1 MTNKRNSDAGAPA
14 RAFLVVEA
22 DGASAEELRA
32 ELERRGF
39 VVSVRRNGA
48 AEAAASGRESS
59 SEDDGS
65 ENATLSEESVGIL
78 LRNLTPLELK
88 ALSILLRNAGV
99 PISRRHFYRKLY
111 GGPGPRESRAVDQ
124 LLLRLKGKLG
134 ALGKNVESHR
144 GVGVLWNP
152 DRKLTSD
159 FSPRRLFEMLATYR
173 PVVLSFL
180 FALGFAAG
188 WLLRPGADGQERAG
202 PGVRPDCETEEL
214 IPPPPP
220 QVEAFLSTEGMAAAA
235 GHGPECMID
244 GNTNTWF
251 QTVGPAR
258 KRDLIQVL
266 YRPNVRG
273 RLDVQCGVPGSTNA
287 LPKIR
292 VGVQYSDD
300 EQRRLGFVDP
310 GTGAFSHD
318 PEKPVYKVFVAVA
331 EDSDEPFAV
340 RSVRIDP

>member
-1 MTNKRNSDAGAPA
+1 MTNKRNSDAGAPE
-14 RAFLVVEA
+14 RTVLVVEA
-22 DGASAEELRA
+22 DGARAKKLRA

-39 VVSVRRNGA
+39 AVSVRRNGA
-48 AEAAASGRESS
+48 AEAAASGRESP

-88 ALSILLRNAGV
+88 ALSILLRNAGT

-124 LLLRLKGKLG
+124 LLLRLKDKLG
-134 ALGKNVESHR
+134 ALGKSIESHR

-152 DRKLTSD
+152 ERKMSSG
-159 FSPRRLFEMLATYR
+159 FSPRRLLQTIASYR
-173 PVVLSFL
+173 AMVLSFFL
-180 FALGFAAG
+180 VVGFAAG
-188 WLLRPGADGQERAG
+188 WLLRPDRAET
-202 PGVRPDCETEEL
+202 GVRPGRDTEEL

-220 QVEAFLSTEGMAAAA
+220 RAEAVLSTEGMAAAP

-251 QTVGPAR
+251 QTVAPAR

-273 RLDVQCGVPGSTNA
+273 RLSVRCGVPGSTNA
-287 LPKIR
+287 PPKVR

-300 EQRRLGFVDP
+300 RQQRLGFVDP
-310 GTGAFSHD
+310 GTGAFSCD
-318 PEKPVYKVFVAVA
+318 LENTIYKVFVAVA
-331 EDSDEPFAV
+331 EDSDEPFAI
-340 RSVRIDP
+340 RSVAVEP